1 MCGSKEHP
9 KKACGTEY
17 IPSQK
22 ELEEVKRKWEQAR
35 NQMEASSQEAAELLG
50 KVNAQKERAADQ
62 KQIEEQEKRLTDE
75 EYKLQEQ
82 MKSNK
87 KNPSVNWDFLVYW
100 CVQFFNIYI
109 INDRGVVDS

>member
-1 MCGSKEHP
+1 
-9 KKACGTEY
+9 
-17 IPSQK
+17 
-22 ELEEVKRKWEQAR
+22 
-35 NQMEASSQEAAELLG
+35 MEASSQEAAELLG

-87 KNPSVNWDFLVYW
+87 KK
-100 CVQFFNIYI
+100 
-109 INDRGVVDS
+109 G

>member
-1 MCGSKEHP
+1 MDS
-9 KKACGTEY
+9 GTEY

-87 KNPSVNWDFLVYW
+87 KKVERYQLLQNQIL
-100 CVQFFNIYI
+100 NIQH
-109 INDRGVVDS
+109 NFTTKR